1 MRIFTRSILS
11 AVSLF
16 CGLYSLSQTLP
27 TTSFVGTQ
35 VSVAENAGTVSVS
48 VNLTNGNGLPSS
60 IDVELIPFA
69 TATAGA
75 DFTLPQT
82 LKLTWPALSNGVRQ
96 TISFAITNDQL
107 PEAAEYFTIR
117 LTNPMNLNL
126 PSTNANQFTVF
137 LLDDDKKAP
146 LPSKAIRLKHTG
158 SFSNGPAG
166 PNSAE
171 IVTYDAGSKRLFIAN
186 SLGAK
191 LDIVDFSNPATLTL
205 IKSIP
210 VTPWGNI
217 NSVAVRNGVVAVAME
232 NAAPQAPGKVV
243 FFDVDG
249 QYINA
254 VTVGAMPDMITF
266 NHAGTKVLTA
276 NEGEPNAAYT
286 IDPEGSVSI
295 IDISAGIA
303 GLTQSQVVTV
313 GFTAFNA
320 QLLHLRQMG
329 VRIFGPNATVS
340 QNLEPEYITIDE
352 TDTKAWISLQENNA
366 LAELDL
372 ATNSITRILPLGVKD
387 HMLPGQALD
396 ASDQSGTVQ
405 IANWPVKGVY
415 MPDAIASYTIG
426 GQTYVVT
433 ANEGDAREYNG
444 YSEINRLSS
453 SAYVLDPLQFPYAN
467 VVKANLGRL
476 NVTFASGDTDGDG
489 DYDEIHAF
497 GGRSIS
503 IWNAATGQR
512 VWDSGDDMERII
524 AQHPVFGPLFNAS
537 NANNTLKNRSDDKG
551 PEPEGL
557 AMATIYGRR
566 YAFVALERIGGCMVY
581 DVTDPAHPVFVEYQN
596 TRTVS
601 SYGGDQ
607 GAEGIIYIKGSESP
621 TGKPYVILANE
632 VSSTLAVFEV
642 EVDCP
647 AYVTNITVTPN
658 PAVNGQS
665 ANTIYL
671 GYGPQ
676 QLTLSAMTAPVTTEG
691 AIRYTWT
698 QVAGNMSTITV
709 APQATTTY
717 EVKGQDEHGCTTT
730 ASQVITVMDIRDGS
744 KDKVFLCHK
753 GKTQSVAIA
762 AVPALLAQGSRLGKC
777 TELNTMVT
785 QPMKGLDL
793 HQPAM
798 LSLFPNPVSHTA
810 MLQLQVERPMQV
822 HITVID
828 MSGKKV
834 QDVTDRLLPAGM
846 HRVEV
851 PAKGLKNGVYL
862 LNVVTANG
870 TEMIKM
876 VVQH

>member
-11 AVSLF
+11 AATLF
-16 CGLYSLSQTLP
+16 CVLHCFSQTLP

-35 VSVAENAGTVSVS
+35 VSVVENAGTVSVS
-48 VNLTNGNGLPSS
+48 VNLANGNGLPSS
-60 IDVELIPFA
+60 VDVELIPFA

-75 DFTLPQT
+75 DFTVPQT
-82 LKLTWPALSNGVRQ
+82 LKLTWPASSNGVRQ
-96 TISFAITNDQL
+96 AISFTITNDQL

-117 LTNPMNLNL
+117 LTNPVNLNL

-137 LLDDDKKAP
+137 ILDDDKKAP
-146 LPSKAIRLKHTG
+146 IPSKAIRLKHTG

-166 PNSAE
+166 TNSAE

-186 SLGAK
+186 SVGAK
-191 LDIVDFSNPATLTL
+191 LDIVDFSNPAALTL
-205 IKSIP
+205 IKSIS

-217 NSVAVRNGVVAVAME
+217 NSVAVHNGIVAVAME
-232 NAAPQAPGKVV
+232 NVAPQAPGKVV

-295 IDISAGIA
+295 IDISGGIA
-303 GLTQSQVVTV
+303 GLTQTHVVTA

-320 QLLHLRQMG
+320 QLSHLRQIG
-329 VRIFGPNATVS
+329 VRIFGPIATVA
-340 QNLEPEYITIDE
+340 QNLEPEYITINE

-396 ASDQSGTVQ
+396 VSDQSGTVQ

-426 GQTYVVT
+426 GKTYVVT

-453 SAYVLDPLQFPYAN
+453 AAYVLDPIQFPNAN

-476 NVTFASGDTDGDG
+476 NVSFASGDTDGDG

-557 AMATIYGRR
+557 AMATIYGQR

-581 DVTDPAHPVFVEYQN
+581 DVTDPANPVFVEYQN
-596 TRTVS
+596 TRTVG

-632 VSSTLAVFEV
+632 VSSTLTVY
-642 EVDCP
+642 EVDVNCP
-647 AYVTNITVTPN
+647 SYVANITVSPN
-658 PAVNGQS
+658 PIVSRQS
-665 ANTIYL
+665 LNTIYL

-676 QLTLSAMTAPVTTEG
+676 QLTLSAATTPAITGTALYSWLPV
-691 AIRYTWT
+691 
-698 QVAGNMSTITV
+698 MSTDAVITV
-709 APQATTTY
+709 GPKVSTTY
-717 EVKGQDEHGCTTT
+717 QVTVRDEYGCEST
-730 ASQVITVMDIRDGS
+730 ASQFITVMDIRDGE
-744 KDKVFLCHK
+744 KNKVFVCHK
-753 GKTQSVAIA
+753 GKTQSVSVN
-762 AVPALLAQGSRLGKC
+762 AVPALLAQGSLLGGC
-777 TELNTMVT
+777 PSYTTADEAFEVRS
-785 QPMKGLDL
+785 GLRAA
-793 HQPAM
+793 H
-798 LSLFPNPVSHTA
+798 LSLSPNPVKQIA
-810 MLQLQVERPMQV
+810 RLNIELAKEERV
-822 HITVID
+822 RINIVDI
-828 MSGKKV
+828 SG
-834 QDVTDRLLPAGM
+834 R
-846 HRVEV
+846 
-851 PAKGLKNGVYL
+851 
-862 LNVVTANG
+862 
-870 TEMIKM
+870 I
-876 VVQH
+876 VQHRTERMMQAGSHLVEINTAALKSGTYYIQVMIGGKTEQVQMIVLQ